1 MITRK
6 FWPLDSDL
14 EGEIYENVAW
24 DLPGFRRESPEKRTS
39 ARLTPGRRSLPSRKS
54 NRTPL

>member
-6 FWPLDSDL
+6 FWPWDYS

-24 DLPGFRRESPEKRTS
+24 DLPGHRPKPRLRRNSLASDEAWNLYRGETSP
-39 ARLTPGRRSLPSRKS
+39 A
-54 NRTPL
+54 

>member
-6 FWPLDSDL
+6 FWPWDYS

-24 DLPGFRRESPEKRTS
+24 DLPGHRPKPRHRYNSVPRKKAGISTGEKS
-39 ARLTPGRRSLPSRKS
+39 YARVILT
-54 NRTPL
+54 